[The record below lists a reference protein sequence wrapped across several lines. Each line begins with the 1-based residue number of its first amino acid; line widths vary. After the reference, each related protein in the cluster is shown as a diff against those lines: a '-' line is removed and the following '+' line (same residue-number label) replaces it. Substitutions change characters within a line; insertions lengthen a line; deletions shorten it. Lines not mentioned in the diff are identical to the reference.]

1 MDRILDLIIVGAG
14 PSGLAAAVAAG
25 KAGLDYNVLEKGA
38 LVNSIF
44 NFPRNMVF
52 FTTPELLEIGG
63 LPFTTPYEKPT
74 RWEALRYYRRVADAY
89 QVPLLFN
96 EEVLS
101 IRPVRSDADHRQY
114 FEIETRLR
122 SGTRRVHG
130 ARFVLLAMGYY
141 DHPNLIGVPGE
152 ELPHVHHYY
161 SEPHAYYRKQVI
173 VVGGKNSAAIAAL
186 ELFRGGST
194 VILVHRGSRL
204 SDSIKYWIRPD
215 IENRIKEGSIRAL
228 FETRLTRILP
238 ESVTVDAAGRLEE
251 LPAEAVFLMT
261 GYHPDA
267 DLILQAGIRM
277 RGDTMAPEYD
287 AETMETNVPGLFVA
301 GSIVSGRDTNKTFIE
316 NGRFHGEAVAKSIL
330 ARLKG

>member
-1 MDRILDLIIVGAG
+1 MDHILDLIIVGAG
-14 PSGLAAAVAAG
+14 PSGLAAAIAAG
-25 KAGLDYNVLEKGA
+25 KAGLSYAVLEKGA

-74 RWEALRYYRRVADAY
+74 RREALRYYRRVADAC
-89 QVPLLFN
+89 QISILFD
-96 EEVLS
+96 EEVLGIS
-101 IRPVRSDADHRQY
+101 PGTTGADGRQF
-114 FEIETRLR
+114 FEVATRLLD
-122 SGTRRVHG
+122 GTRRAHES
-130 ARFVLLAMGYY
+130 RFVLLAAGFY

-152 ELPHVHHYY
+152 DLPHVHHYY
-161 SEPHAYYRKQVI
+161 SEPHAYYRKKVV
-173 VVGGKNSAAIAAL
+173 VVGGKNSAAIVAL
-186 ELFRGGST
+186 ELFRGGSAVT
-194 VILVHRGSRL
+194 LVHRGSRL

-228 FETRLTRILP
+228 FETRVTRILP
-238 ESVTVDAAGRLEE
+238 ESVMVDTGGRSEE
-251 LPAEAVFLMT
+251 LPTDAVFLMT

-267 DLILQAGIRM
+267 HLLLQAGIRM

-316 NGRFHGEAVAKSIL
+316 NGRFHGEAVVKAIL
-330 ARLKG
+330 ARQKR